1 MFALLLLPAAGESPA
16 QTLPA
21 PTTFELS
28 LTCGVPSVPC
38 THVAEDDGAATPA
51 NVTTTITVTAAYP
64 AGTSTLATDTVLTI
78 TVAGATGPGSA
89 TVGTDFTAVT
99 AFNLT
104 IPANM
109 GVGMMTFDFE
119 AIQDATSE
127 SPGERVA
134 VTATTAVSS
143 LTPPAA
149 VHFLITDNETDP
161 LVVSISLDT
170 TSVTEGSDPTTITVT
185 AAFPPGSRAPEPPGA
200 VGVRFTVNEGTAT
213 ANTALVEGDFET
225 AAATFIVTIPA
236 GGTTITG
243 SFVLTVNDDT
253 VLETT
258 PETII
263 LTPSNESLIGFIF
276 SPLTLTIE
284 IVDDDAQADTITLS
298 VDPASVTEGV
308 GTTTSTA
315 SDGVVT
321 TTSAITVTASIPDG
335 TATTEDLPV
344 TVALVT
350 GTGTGSAAATDD
362 FTVGTISAIT
372 IPAGMLT
379 GTGTFMLTVVD
390 DVTLEGDE
398 TLVFS
403 GTLGT
408 TTAVYNAIAN
418 VTLTIEDNDTQA
430 DTITLSLDPASVTE
444 GTVDTGTTATTTG
457 GVVTTTSA
465 ITVTASI
472 ADDTA
477 TAEDLPVTVA
487 LVTSTGTG
495 TATATDDFTVGTI
508 SVITILANERTA
520 TGTFMLTVVDDV
532 APEGDET
539 LVFSGTL
546 GTAVATYNAIAN
558 VTLTIN
564 DDEAPQADTITLSL
578 DPTSVAEG
586 TGTTTNTSDDD
597 VVTTITE
604 ITVTAS
610 IPDGTAT
617 GVALPVT
624 VALVASTD
632 DDAATPS
639 VAAVGAT
646 AAVLG
651 DFTLSAITPT
661 SIVIPAGSLTATG
674 TFRLTVIDDE
684 DTERDETLVFSG
696 TLDAAVTGFMDIED
710 VTLTIVDNDGGASA
724 SMEAAL
730 PELARASVTSVIDVL
745 SGRIA
750 QVASGSL
757 GDGSVSFAGHSSLAQ
772 ALAANQQGLND
783 GDLSLLEALAGS
795 SIALELDGT
804 GTAAPSAG
812 GQAGSSGV
820 GVWASANYDRIS
832 STAPVV
838 GDWDGSQ
845 FSLFVGVDGHVSRNT
860 VIGVAASWSK
870 GSTEFDDDPTLDID
884 TGLLGL
890 NPYIGWH
897 SADGRKT
904 AWGTVGYSS
913 GDFEQDQQNN
923 LKTDLKMTVLAIGG
937 STRFAER
944 SGSDFDIKGDLST
957 AELTTDA
964 TTGVPEVKSKAH
976 RARVAV
982 EAEVNK
988 ASDSGGH
995 VMRSVALGLRYDGG
1009 DGDTGSG
1016 LELDGELGWSGRSLS
1031 VSGAANVLLFHT
1043 GDLKEW
1049 GLGGLIRYAPSHAKG
1064 RNLTF
1069 RAQPSYGRG
1078 ESGSG
1083 QLWDQQVKDLEEDG
1097 GEPEARL
1104 VMDAGWGLAALSG
1117 RGLVT
1122 PYSGLELSEGGSR
1135 VYRLGSRVAIDS
1147 VFNIDLAAHRTEDG
1161 DSPEHGIG
1169 LQLGMQW

>member
-28 LTCGVPSVPC
+28 LTCGVPSGPCNFVP
-38 THVAEDDGAATPA
+38 EDDGAATPA
-51 NVTTTITVTAAYP
+51 NVTTTITVTAAFP
-64 AGTSTLATDTVLTI
+64 SGSGTRATDTVLMI
-78 TVAGATGPGSA
+78 TVAGAAGPGSA
-89 TVGTDFTAVT
+89 TVNTDFTAVP

-109 GVGMMTFDFE
+109 GVGTMSFDFVGIAD
-119 AIQDATSE
+119 AIFE
-127 SPGERVA
+127 MGGKRVA
-134 VTATTAVSS
+134 VTATTTVSS

-149 VHFLITDNETDP
+149 VHFFITDNDSP
-161 LVVSISLDT
+161 PVILVSSLDT
-170 TSVTEGSDPTTITVT
+170 TSVTEDSGTTTIEVT
-185 AAFPPGSRAPEPPGA
+185 AAWPTGSRPEMTEINT
-200 VGVRFTVNEGTAT
+200 VTFTVNDGTTNGAT
-213 ANTALVEGDFET
+213 AGEDYTAVAPFT
-225 AAATFIVTIPA
+225 VTILA
-236 GGTTITG
+236 GATEGTG

-263 LTPSNESLIGFIF
+263 LTPVSSGFQTAL
-276 SPLTLTIE
+276 PATLTIE
-284 IVDDDAQADTITLS
+284 IVDDDTQADTITLS
-298 VDPASVTEGV
+298 LDPDSVAEGV

-321 TTSAITVTASIPDG
+321 TTSAITVTASIADD
-335 TATTEDLPV
+335 TATAEDLPV

-350 GTGTGSAAATDD
+350 GTGVGTAAATDD
-362 FTVGTISAIT
+362 FTMGTISAIT

-390 DVTLEGDE
+390 DVALEGDE

-403 GTLGT
+403 GTLDAGVVAT
-408 TTAVYNAIAN
+408 YNAIAN

-444 GTVDTGTTATTTG
+444 GTVATGTTATTTG

-472 ADDTA
+472 AENTA

-487 LVTSTGTG
+487 LVTSTGDG
-495 TATATDDFTVGTI
+495 FATATDDFTVGTI

-586 TGTTTNTSDDD
+586 TGTTTETSEDG

-639 VAAVGAT
+639 MDAVDET

-651 DFTLSAITPT
+651 DFTLSDITPT
-661 SIVIPAGSLTATG
+661 PIVIPAGSLTATG
-674 TFRLTVIDDE
+674 TFMLTVVDDE
-684 DTERDETLVFSG
+684 ETEREETLVFSG
-696 TLDAAVTGFMDIED
+696 MLVPAVTGFNDID
-710 VTLTIVDNDGGASA
+710 PVTLTIVDNDGGASA

-730 PELARASVTSVIDVL
+730 PELARVSVTSVIDVL

-804 GTAAPSAG
+804 GTAAPAAG
-812 GQAGSSGV
+812 GQAGSSGGI
-820 GVWASANYDRIS
+820 GVWASADYDRIS
-832 STAPVV
+832 SKDDGL

-845 FSLFVGVDGHVSRNT
+845 FSLSVGVDGHVSRST
-860 VIGVAASWSK
+860 LIGVAASWSK
-870 GSTEFDDDPTLDID
+870 GSAEFDIDPTLETD
-884 TGLLGL
+884 TSLLGL

-897 SADGRKT
+897 SRDGKQT

-913 GDFEQDQQNN
+913 GDFEQDQKNI
-923 LKTDLKMTVLAIGG
+923 KTDLKMTVLAIGG
-937 STRFAER
+937 STRLAEG
-944 SGSDFDIKGDLST
+944 SGVDFDIKGDLST

-964 TTGVPEVKSKAH
+964 TTGVAEVKSKAH

-982 EAEVNK
+982 EAGVAE
-988 ASDSGGH
+988 ASDSGEH
-995 VMRSVALGLRYDGG
+995 VIWSGALGLRYDGG

-1016 LELDGELGWSGRSLS
+1016 LELDGELGWSDRSVS

-1049 GLGGLIRYAPSHAKG
+1049 GLAGLIRYTPSHSKG

-1083 QLWDQQVKDLEEDG
+1083 QLWDQQVKDLDEDG

-1117 RGLVT
+1117 RGLLT

>member
-16 QTLPA
+16 QSLPA

-28 LTCGVPSVPC
+28 LTCGVPSGPC
-38 THVAEDDGAATPA
+38 NFVREDDGPTTNA
-51 NVTTTITVTAAYP
+51 TTTITVTAAYP
-64 AGTSTLATDTVLTI
+64 AGTSTPTTETVLTI
-78 TVAGATGPGSA
+78 TVTG
-89 TVGTDFTAVT
+89 TVAVAAIEGTDFTSVP

-104 IPANM
+104 IPADARM
-109 GVGMMTFDFE
+109 VTGTFDFE
-119 AIQDATSE
+119 SIADTTPELGGRRVTVTPTTTATSIT
-127 SPGERVA
+127 GTLVA
-134 VTATTAVSS
+134 VTFVISDNDTEPFTIVS
-143 LTPPAA
+143 
-149 VHFLITDNETDP
+149 
-161 LVVSISLDT
+161 SLDT
-170 TSVTEGSDPTTITVT
+170 TSVTEGSGTTTIAITV
-185 AAFPPGSRAPEPPGA
+185 AFAPGSRVSSA
-200 VGVRFTVNEGTAT
+200 VLDVPITVSDGTTNGAT
-213 ANTALVEGDFET
+213 AGEDYTAVAPFT
-225 AAATFIVTIPA
+225 ITIPA
-236 GGTTITG
+236 GDLEATD

-253 VLETT
+253 VLDRTDGLA
-258 PETII
+258 ETII
-263 LTPSNESLIGFIF
+263 ITPNASGFTEL
-276 SPLTLTIE
+276 PLTLTIE
-284 IVDDDAQADTITLS
+284 IVDNEVQADTITLS

-308 GTTTSTA
+308 GTTTNTA

-321 TTSAITVTASIPDG
+321 TTSTITVTASIPDG

-350 GTGTGSAAATDD
+350 GTGAGTAAATDD
-362 FTVGTISAIT
+362 FTVGTISVIT
-372 IPAGMLT
+372 ILANERT
-379 GTGTFMLTVVD
+379 ATGTFMLTVVD

-418 VTLTIEDNDTQA
+418 VTLTIEDNETQA

-444 GTVDTGTTATTTG
+444 GTVGTGTTATTTG
-457 GVVTTTSA
+457 GVVTTVTE

-472 ADDTA
+472 PENVA
-477 TAEDLPVTVA
+477 TTEALPVTVA
-487 LVTSTGTG
+487 LVTGTGAG
-495 TATATDDFTVGTI
+495 TATQGTTEAPGDFTVSPTTTL
-508 SVITILANERTA
+508 ITIPANMRTA
-520 TGTFMLTVVDDV
+520 TGTFMLTVVDDEEM
-532 APEGDET
+532 EGDET

-558 VTLTIN
+558 ATLTIV
-564 DDEAPQADTITLSL
+564 DDDAPQADTITLSL
-578 DPTSVAEG
+578 DTESVTEG
-586 TGTTTNTSDDD
+586 MGTAGTPVDGVATT
-597 VVTTITE
+597 VTE

-617 GVALPVT
+617 GVDLPVT
-624 VALVASTD
+624 VARVTGTDAGSASLHTED
-632 DDAATPS
+632 DP
-639 VAAVGAT
+639 
-646 AAVLG
+646 G
-651 DFTLSAITPT
+651 DFTEITDFVIT
-661 SIVIPAGSLTATG
+661 IVAGERTATG
-674 TFRLTVIDDE
+674 TFMLTVVDDE
-684 DTERDETLVFSG
+684 EMEEDETLVFSG
-696 TLDAAVTGFMDIED
+696 ILDAAVTGFMDIAD
-710 VTLTIVDNDGGASA
+710 VTLTIVDNDEGGTSE
-724 SMEAAL
+724 SMEAVL
-730 PELARASVTSVIDVL
+730 PELARVSVTSVIDVL

-757 GDGSVSFAGHSSLAQ
+757 GEGSASFAGHSSLAQ
-772 ALAANQQGLND
+772 ALAANQQALND

-804 GTAAPSAG
+804 GTAVPSAG
-812 GQAGSSGV
+812 GQAGSSGGI
-820 GVWASANYDRIS
+820 GVWASADYDRIS
-832 STAPVV
+832 SKADGL

-845 FSLFVGVDGHVSRNT
+845 FSLSVGVDGHVSRST
-860 VIGVAASWSK
+860 LIGVAASWSK
-870 GSTEFDDDPTLDID
+870 GSAEFDSHADLDTD
-884 TGLLGL
+884 TSLLGL

-897 SADGRKT
+897 SRDGKQT

-913 GDFEQDQQNN
+913 GDFEQDQEGI
-923 LKTDLKMTVLAIGG
+923 KTDLKMTVLAVGG
-937 STRFAER
+937 STRFAEG
-944 SGSDFDIKGDLST
+944 SGVDFDIKGDLST
-957 AELTTDA
+957 AELSTDA
-964 TTGVPEVKSKAH
+964 TDSLAEVKSKAH

-982 EAEVNK
+982 EAGVDK

-1016 LELDGELGWSGRSLS
+1016 LELDGELGWSGPNRGVS

-1049 GLGGLIRYAPSHAKG
+1049 GLAGLIRYTPSHSKG

-1083 QLWDQQVKDLEEDG
+1083 QLWDQQVKDLDENG

-1104 VMDAGWGLAALSG
+1104 VMDAGWGLAVLSG
-1117 RGLVT
+1117 RGLLT

-1135 VYRLGSRVAIDS
+1135 VYRLGSRVAVDS

>member
-28 LTCGVPSVPC
+28 LTCGVPSGPCNFVP
-38 THVAEDDGAATPA
+38 EDDGAATPA
-51 NVTTTITVTAAYP
+51 NVTTTITVTAAFP
-64 AGTSTLATDTVLTI
+64 SGSGTRATDTVLMI
-78 TVAGATGPGSA
+78 TVAGAAGPGSA
-89 TVGTDFTAVT
+89 TVNTDFTAVP

-109 GVGMMTFDFE
+109 GVGTMSFDFVGIAD
-119 AIQDATSE
+119 AIFE
-127 SPGERVA
+127 MGGKRVA
-134 VTATTAVSS
+134 VTATTTVSS

-149 VHFLITDNETDP
+149 VHFFITDNDSP
-161 LVVSISLDT
+161 PVILVSSLDT
-170 TSVTEGSDPTTITVT
+170 TSVTEDSGTTVISVT
-185 AAFPPGSRAPEPPGA
+185 AAWPTGSRPEMTEINI
-200 VGVRFTVNEGTAT
+200 VTFTVSDGTPPNGATAGEDYTAVDPFTAT
-213 ANTALVEGDFET
+213 ILAGETEG
-225 AAATFIVTIPA
+225 
-236 GGTTITG
+236 TG
-243 SFVLTVNDDT
+243 SFTLTVNDDT

-263 LTPSNESLIGFIF
+263 LTPVSDGSQTAI
-276 SPLTLTIE
+276 PATLTIE
-284 IVDDDAQADTITLS
+284 IVDDDTQADTITLS
-298 VDPASVTEGV
+298 VDPTSVTEGV

-321 TTSAITVTASIPDG
+321 TTSAITVTASIADG
-335 TATTEDLPV
+335 TATAEDLPV

-350 GTGTGSAAATDD
+350 GTGVGTAAATDD
-362 FTVGTISAIT
+362 FTVGTISVIT
-372 IPAGMLT
+372 ITAGMLT

-444 GTVDTGTTATTTG
+444 GTVATGTTATTTG

-472 ADDTA
+472 AENTA

-487 LVTSTGTG
+487 LVTSTGDG
-495 TATATDDFTVGTI
+495 FATATDDFTVGTI

-586 TGTTTNTSDDD
+586 TGTTTETSEDG

-674 TFRLTVIDDE
+674 TFMLTVVDDE
-684 DTERDETLVFSG
+684 DTEVAETLVFSG
-696 TLDAAVTGFMDIED
+696 TLAAAVTGFMDIEN
-710 VTLTIVDNDGGASA
+710 VTLTIVDNDGGASE
-724 SMEAAL
+724 SMEAVL
-730 PELARASVTSVIDVL
+730 PELARVSVTSVIDVL

-772 ALAANQQGLND
+772 ALAANQQRLND

-795 SIALELDGT
+795 SIALDLDGT
-804 GTAAPSAG
+804 GTAAPAAG

-832 STAPVV
+832 STAPGV

-860 VIGVAASWSK
+860 LIGVAASWSK
-870 GSTEFDDDPTLDID
+870 GSTEFDDDPTLEID
-884 TGLLGL
+884 TSLLGL

-897 SADGRKT
+897 SDDGKKT

-944 SGSDFDIKGDLST
+944 AGLDFDIKGDLST

-964 TTGVPEVKSKAH
+964 TSGVAEVKSKAH

-982 EAEVNK
+982 EAEVDK
-988 ASDSGGH
+988 ASDSGAH

-1016 LELDGELGWSGRSLS
+1016 LELDGELGWSGRSVS

-1049 GLGGLIRYAPSHAKG
+1049 GVGGLIRYEPSHAKG

-1069 RAQPSYGRG
+1069 RAQPSYGPG

-1083 QLWDQQVKDLEEDG
+1083 QLWDQQVKDLDEDG

-1117 RGLVT
+1117 RALVT

-1135 VYRLGSRVAIDS
+1135 VYRLGSRVAVDS
-1147 VFNIDLAAHRTEDG
+1147 IFNIDLAANRTEDG

>member
-1 MFALLLLPAAGESPA
+1 MFALLLLPAAGESLA

-21 PTTFELS
+21 PTTFEFS
-28 LTCGVPSVPC
+28 VSCNTPSPSC
-38 THVAEDDGAATPA
+38 YVAEDDAGSPA
-51 NVTTTITVTAAYP
+51 MNATTTITVTAAYP
-64 AGTSTLATDTVLTI
+64 SGTSTPTTETVLTV
-78 TVAGATGPGSA
+78 TVTGAGGGIGIATA
-89 TVGTDFTAVT
+89 GTDFTAVPV
-99 AFNLT
+99 FNLT
-104 IPANM
+104 ISANERM
-109 GVGMMTFDFE
+109 VTGTFDFE
-119 AIQDATSE
+119 AIEDATTE
-127 SPGERVA
+127 LGETVT
-134 VTATTAVSS
+134 VTPTATGITA
-143 LTPPAA
+143 PAA
-149 VHFLITDNETDP
+149 VTFVITDNDADP
-161 LVVSISLDT
+161 EAILLRLDT
-170 TSVTEGSDPTTITVT
+170 TSVTEDSGTTTIEVT
-185 AAFPPGSRAPEPPGA
+185 AAWPAGTRLPRGNASTA
-200 VGVRFTVNEGTAT
+200 VVVSAGTAT
-213 ANTALVEGDFET
+213 EDTSTAENDYEV
-225 AAATFIVTIPA
+225 AATTFTVTILD
-236 GGTTITG
+236 GETEGTG

-263 LTPSNESLIGFIF
+263 LMPTVITFAV
-276 SPLTLTIE
+276 SPTTLTIE
-284 IVDDDAQADTITLS
+284 IVDDDTQADTITLS
-298 VDPASVTEGV
+298 VDPASVTEDS
-308 GTTTSTA
+308 GTPT
-315 SDGVVT
+315 
-321 TTSAITVTASIPDG
+321 ITVTASLAEN
-335 TATTEDLPV
+335 TATATNV
-344 TVALVT
+344 LVT
-350 GTGTGSAAATDD
+350 PVLVASTGDGFATATDD
-362 FTVGTISAIT
+362 FTVGTISVIT
-372 IPAGMLT
+372 ITAGMLT

-390 DVTLEGDE
+390 D
-398 TLVFS
+398 
-403 GTLGT
+403 
-408 TTAVYNAIAN
+408 
-418 VTLTIEDNDTQA
+418 
-430 DTITLSLDPASVTE
+430 SL
-444 GTVDTGTTATTTG
+444 
-457 GVVTTTSA
+457 
-465 ITVTASI
+465 
-472 ADDTA
+472 
-477 TAEDLPVTVA
+477 
-487 LVTSTGTG
+487 
-495 TATATDDFTVGTI
+495 
-508 SVITILANERTA
+508 
-520 TGTFMLTVVDDV
+520 
-532 APEGDET
+532 PEGDET
-539 LVFSGTL
+539 LVFSAAAITDY
-546 GTAVATYNAIAN
+546 TFVNA
-558 VTLTIN
+558 TLTIG
-564 DDEAPQADTITLSL
+564 DDNTQADTIRLSL
-578 DPTSVAEG
+578 EPASVTEG
-586 TGTTTNTSDDD
+586 TGTTTNTSDDG

-617 GVALPVT
+617 GTALPVT
-624 VALVASTD
+624 VALVTGTGAGTATISMAA
-632 DDAATPS
+632 DAA
-639 VAAVGAT
+639 AGT

-651 DFTLSAITPT
+651 DFELAADAIPVLT
-661 SIVIPAGSLTATG
+661 IAAGSRTATG
-674 TFRLTVIDDE
+674 TFMLTVVDDE
-684 DTERDETLVFSG
+684 DTEGAKTVVFSG
-696 TLDAAVTGFMDIED
+696 STTATGFMDID
-710 VTLTIVDNDGGASA
+710 PVTLTINDNDGAPSI
-724 SMEAAL
+724 EAAL

-783 GDLSLLEALAGS
+783 GDLSLLEALGGS

-832 STAPVV
+832 STAPGV
-838 GDWDGSQ
+838 GDWDGNS

-860 VIGVAASWSK
+860 LIGVAASWSK
-870 GSTEFDDDPTLDID
+870 GSTEFDDDPTLEID
-884 TGLLGL
+884 TSLLGL

-897 SADGRKT
+897 SDDGKKT

-913 GDFEQDQQNN
+913 GDFEQDQKNN

-944 SGSDFDIKGDLST
+944 SGSDFNIKGDLST

-964 TTGVPEVKSKAH
+964 TSSVAEVKSKAH

-1016 LELDGELGWSGRSLS
+1016 LELDGELGWSGPNRSVS

-1049 GLGGLIRYAPSHAKG
+1049 GVGGLIRYEPSHAKG

-1078 ESGSG
+1078 ENGSG
-1083 QLWDQQVKDLEEDG
+1083 QLWDQQVKDLDEDG

-1122 PYSGLELSEGGSR
+1122 PYSGLELSESGSR
-1135 VYRLGSRVAIDS
+1135 VYRLGSRVAVDS

-1161 DSPEHGIG
+1161 GSPEHGIG

>member
-28 LTCGVPSVPC
+28 LTCGVPSRNC
-38 THVAEDDGAATPA
+38 LYVAEDDGAATPA

-64 AGTSTLATDTVLTI
+64 AGTSTPATATVLTI
-78 TVAGATGPGSA
+78 TVAGTTELGSA
-89 TVGTDFTAVT
+89 TAGADFTVVPELV
-99 AFNLT
+99 LT
-104 IPANM
+104 IPANGRM
-109 GVGMMTFDFE
+109 VTGTFDFE
-119 AIQDATSE
+119 AIADDTAEGLERVTVTPTTSAA
-127 SPGERVA
+127 SITGTLVA
-134 VTATTAVSS
+134 VT
-143 LTPPAA
+143 
-149 VHFLITDNETDP
+149 FDITDNETRP
-161 LVVSISLDT
+161 QVLLSSLDT
-170 TSVTEGSDPTTITVT
+170 TSVTEDSGTTTISVT
-185 AAFPPGSRAPEPPGA
+185 AALPVGSQVLGSNSN
-200 VGVRFTVNEGTAT
+200 VMFTVSGGTAT
-213 ANTALVEGDFET
+213 EDTSTAENDYEV
-225 AAATFIVTIPA
+225 AAATFTVTIPA
-236 GGTTITG
+236 GDLEATG

-263 LTPSNESLIGFIF
+263 LTPSASGFNEI
-276 SPLTLTIE
+276 PTTLTIE
-284 IVDDDAQADTITLS
+284 IVDDDTQADTITLS
-298 VDPASVTEGV
+298 VDPASVTEDS
-308 GTTTSTA
+308 GTPT
-315 SDGVVT
+315 
-321 TTSAITVTASIPDG
+321 ITVTASLAEN
-335 TATTEDLPV
+335 TATATDLAV
-344 TVALVT
+344 TLTLVT
-350 GTGTGSAAATDD
+350 GTGA
-362 FTVGTISAIT
+362 
-372 IPAGMLT
+372 
-379 GTGTFMLTVVD
+379 
-390 DVTLEGDE
+390 
-398 TLVFS
+398 
-403 GTLGT
+403 
-408 TTAVYNAIAN
+408 
-418 VTLTIEDNDTQA
+418 
-430 DTITLSLDPASVTE
+430 
-444 GTVDTGTTATTTG
+444 
-457 GVVTTTSA
+457 
-465 ITVTASI
+465 
-472 ADDTA
+472 
-477 TAEDLPVTVA
+477 
-487 LVTSTGTG
+487 G

-508 SVITILANERTA
+508 SVITITA
-520 TGTFMLTVVDDV
+520 GMLTGTGTFMLTVVDDALPEVAETLVFSATAITDYTFVNATLTIEDNDMQADTITLSLDPASVGEGAVTPTTITVTASIPDGTATGVDLPVTVALVTTGDDAGSATATDDFTAITDFVITITAGMLTGTGTFMLTVVDDV
-532 APEGDET
+532 LPEGDET

-546 GTAVATYNAIAN
+546 DAAVTGFSDITNAP
-558 VTLTIN
+558 LTIV

-578 DPTSVAEG
+578 DPASVDEG
-586 TGTTTNTSDDD
+586 TDTATEPPENG

-617 GVALPVT
+617 GEDLPVT
-624 VALVASTD
+624 VVLVPGTGPGAAIATD
-632 DDAATPS
+632 
-639 VAAVGAT
+639 
-646 AAVLG
+646 

-661 SIVIPAGSLTATG
+661 VITITAGGARTATG
-674 TFRLTVIDDE
+674 TFMLTVIDDE
-684 DTERDETLVFSG
+684 DTEGDERLVFSG
-696 TLDAAVTGFMDIED
+696 TLGAAVVATFDPIETA
-710 VTLTIVDNDGGASA
+710 TLTIRDNDGAPSIDA
-724 SMEAAL
+724 VL
-730 PELARASVTSVIDVL
+730 PELTRVSVASVIDVL
-745 SGRIA
+745 SGRIE

-757 GDGSVSFAGHSSLAQ
+757 GDGSASFAGHSSLAQ

-795 SIALELDGT
+795 SIALDLDGT

-812 GQAGSSGV
+812 GQAGSSGGI
-820 GVWASANYDRIS
+820 GVWASADYDRIS
-832 STAPVV
+832 SKADGL

-845 FSLFVGVDGHVSRNT
+845 FSLSVGVDGHVSRST
-860 VIGVAASWSK
+860 LIGVAASWSK
-870 GSTEFDDDPTLDID
+870 GSAEFDSDPTLDTD
-884 TGLLGL
+884 TSLLGL

-897 SADGRKT
+897 SRDGKQT

-913 GDFEQDQQNN
+913 GDFEQDQKN
-923 LKTDLKMTVLAIGG
+923 LKTDLKMTVLAVGG
-937 STRFAER
+937 STRLAEG
-944 SGSDFDIKGDLST
+944 SGVDFDIKGDLST

-964 TTGVPEVKSKAH
+964 VGSLPEVKSKAH

-982 EAEVNK
+982 EAEVTK
-988 ASDSGGH
+988 PSDSGGH

-1016 LELDGELGWSGRSLS
+1016 LELDGGLDWSGRSVS
-1031 VSGAANVLLFHT
+1031 VSGAANLLLFHT

-1083 QLWDQQVKDLEEDG
+1083 QLWDQQVKDLDEDG

-1122 PYSGLELSEGGSR
+1122 PYSGLELSEAGSR

>member
-1 MFALLLLPAAGESPA
+1 MFALLLLPAAGESLA
-16 QTLPA
+16 QSP

-28 LTCGVPSVPC
+28 LTCGDPSVPC
-38 THVAEDDGAATPA
+38 AFVPEDDGPTTNAI
-51 NVTTTITVTAAYP
+51 TTITVTAAYP
-64 AGTSTLATDTVLTI
+64 AGTSTPATATVLTI
-78 TVAGATGPGSA
+78 TVTGPGGLGIA
-89 TVGTDFTAVT
+89 TAGTDFTVVPELV
-99 AFNLT
+99 LT
-104 IPANM
+104 IRENERM
-109 GVGMMTFDFE
+109 VTGTFDFE
-119 AIQDATSE
+119 AIADTTTEAL
-127 SPGERVA
+127 GET
-134 VTATTAVSS
+134 VTVTPTASGI
-143 LTPPAA
+143 TAPAA
-149 VHFLITDNETDP
+149 VTFRITDNDTDP
-161 LVVSISLDT
+161 FFLLVSLDT
-170 TSVTEGSDPTTITVT
+170 TSVTEDSDTTTITAT
-185 AAFPPGSRAPEPPGA
+185 AEYPPGTRLPSANVDVTFTMSDGTTNGATAGEDYTAVAP
-200 VGVRFTVNEGTAT
+200 FTVTIAAGDLEG
-213 ANTALVEGDFET
+213 
-225 AAATFIVTIPA
+225 
-236 GGTTITG
+236 TG

-263 LTPSNESLIGFIF
+263 LTPSNTLAFVSI
-276 SPLTLTIE
+276 PLTLTIE
-284 IVDDDAQADTITLS
+284 IVDDDTQADTITLS
-298 VDPASVTEGV
+298 LDPDPVTEGV

-321 TTSAITVTASIPDG
+321 TTSAITVTASIANG
-335 TATTEDLPV
+335 TATAEDLPV

-350 GTGTGSAAATDD
+350 GTGVGTAAATDD
-362 FTVGTISAIT
+362 FTVGTISVIT

-444 GTVDTGTTATTTG
+444 GTVATGTTATTTG

-472 ADDTA
+472 AENTA

-487 LVTSTGTG
+487 LVTSTGDG
-495 TATATDDFTVGTI
+495 FATATDDFTVGTI

-651 DFTLSAITPT
+651 DFTLSDITPT

-674 TFRLTVIDDE
+674 TFMLTVVDDE
-684 DTERDETLVFSG
+684 DTEVAETLVFSG
-696 TLDAAVTGFMDIED
+696 TLAAAVTGFMDIEN
-710 VTLTIVDNDGGASA
+710 VTLTIVDNDGGASE

-730 PELARASVTSVIDVL
+730 PELARVSVTSVIDVL

-832 STAPVV
+832 STAPGV
-838 GDWDGSQ
+838 GDWDGNQ

-870 GSTEFDDDPTLDID
+870 GSTEFDDNPTFDID
-884 TGLLGL
+884 TDLLGL

-913 GDFEQDQQNN
+913 GDFEQDQLSQPI
-923 LKTDLKMTVLAIGG
+923 KTDLKMTVLAIGG

-964 TTGVPEVKSKAH
+964 VGSLPEVKSKAH

-1016 LELDGELGWSGRSLS
+1016 LELDGELGWSGRSVS

-1049 GLGGLIRYAPSHAKG
+1049 GLGGLIRYEPSHAKG

-1078 ESGSG
+1078 ENGSG
-1083 QLWDQQVKDLEEDG
+1083 QLWDQQVKDLDEDG

-1117 RGLVT
+1117 RGLLT

-1135 VYRLGSRVAIDS
+1135 VYRLGSRVEIGS

-1169 LQLGMQW
+1169 LQLGMKW

>member
-1 MFALLLLPAAGESPA
+1 MFALLLLPAAGESLA
-16 QTLPA
+16 QALPA
-21 PTTFELS
+21 PTTFEFS
-28 LTCGVPSVPC
+28 VSCNTPSPSC
-38 THVAEDDGAATPA
+38 YVAEDDAGSPAAG
-51 NVTTTITVTAAYP
+51 VTTTITVTAAYP
-64 AGTSTLATDTVLTI
+64 SGTSTPTTETVLTV
-78 TVAGATGPGSA
+78 TVTGGATSSEA
-89 TVGTDFTAVT
+89 TVVVDFVAVPV
-99 AFNLT
+99 FELT
-104 IPANM
+104 IAENERMVTGTFEFVTVPDAVGEFDKYVDVTPTATGITAPSAVRFRITDNDSVIQILLFTLDTTRVTEGDGDGITTISVTMALPTGATARTSPNDVVYTITAGTATEDTSTAENDYEVAATTLTVTLPA
-109 GVGMMTFDFE
+109 D
-119 AIQDATSE
+119 
-127 SPGERVA
+127 
-134 VTATTAVSS
+134 ATTA
-143 LTPPAA
+143 
-149 VHFLITDNETDP
+149 
-161 LVVSISLDT
+161 
-170 TSVTEGSDPTTITVT
+170 
-185 AAFPPGSRAPEPPGA
+185 
-200 VGVRFTVNEGTAT
+200 
-213 ANTALVEGDFET
+213 
-225 AAATFIVTIPA
+225 
-236 GGTTITG
+236 TG
-243 SFVLTVNDDT
+243 SFNLTVNDDT

-258 PETII
+258 PETI
-263 LTPSNESLIGFIF
+263 SLSVSSPGFTAE
-276 SPLTLTIE
+276 PATLTIE
-284 IVDDDAQADTITLS
+284 IVDDDTQADTITLS

-321 TTSAITVTASIPDG
+321 TTSAITVTASIPAD
-335 TATTEDLPV
+335 TATAEDLPV

-350 GTGTGSAAATDD
+350 GTGVGTAVATDD
-362 FTVGTISAIT
+362 FTVSTLSVIT

-390 DVTLEGDE
+390 DVALEGDE

-418 VTLTIEDNDTQA
+418 VTLTIEDNETQA

-444 GTVDTGTTATTTG
+444 GTVGTGTTATTTG
-457 GVVTTTSA
+457 GVVTTTTA
-465 ITVTASI
+465 VTVTASI
-472 ADDTA
+472 PDNAA
-477 TAEDLPVTVA
+477 TTEALPVTVA
-487 LVTSTGTG
+487 LVTGTGAG
-495 TATATDDFTVGTI
+495 TATQGTTEAPGDFTVSPTTTL
-508 SVITILANERTA
+508 ITIPANMRTA
-520 TGTFMLTVVDDV
+520 TGTFMLTVVDDEDM
-532 APEGDET
+532 EGAKT
-539 LVFSGTL
+539 VVFSGTL
-546 GTAVATYNAIAN
+546 GTTTAVYNAIEN
-558 VTLTIN
+558 VTLTIV
-564 DDEAPQADTITLSL
+564 DDDAPQADTITLSL
-578 DPTSVAEG
+578 DTESVTEG
-586 TGTTTNTSDDD
+586 MGTAGTPVDGVATT
-597 VVTTITE
+597 VTE

-617 GVALPVT
+617 GVNLPVT
-624 VALVASTD
+624 VARVTGTDAGSASLHTED
-632 DDAATPS
+632 DP
-639 VAAVGAT
+639 
-646 AAVLG
+646 G
-651 DFTLSAITPT
+651 DFTEITDFVIT
-661 SIVIPAGSLTATG
+661 IVAGERTATG
-674 TFRLTVIDDE
+674 TFMLTVVDDE
-684 DTERDETLVFSG
+684 EMEEEETLVFSG
-696 TLDAAVTGFMDIED
+696 TLDAAVTGFMDIAD
-710 VTLTIVDNDGGASA
+710 VTLTIVDNDEGGASE
-724 SMEAAL
+724 SMEAVL
-730 PELARASVTSVIDVL
+730 PELARVSVTSVIDVL

-757 GDGSVSFAGHSSLAQ
+757 GEGSVSFAGHSSLAQ

-838 GDWDGSQ
+838 GDWDGNQ

-860 VIGVAASWSK
+860 LIGVAASWSK
-870 GSTEFDDDPTLDID
+870 GSTEFDDDPTLE
-884 TGLLGL
+884 TETSLLGL

-937 STRFAER
+937 STRFAEG
-944 SGSDFDIKGDLST
+944 SGVDFDIKGDLST

-964 TTGVPEVKSKAH
+964 TSSVAEVKSKAH

-1016 LELDGELGWSGRSLS
+1016 LELDGELGWSGPNRGVS

-1049 GLGGLIRYAPSHAKG
+1049 GLAGLIRYAPSHAKG

-1083 QLWDQQVKDLEEDG
+1083 QLWDQQVKDLDEDG
-1097 GEPEARL
+1097 GEPEARI

-1135 VYRLGSRVAIDS
+1135 VYRLGSRIAVDS
-1147 VFNIDLAAHRTEDG
+1147 VFNIDLAANRTEDG
-1161 DSPEHGIG
+1161 GSPEHGIG